1 MLLPKSLLGCSL
13 DGAGQGGWVEEVMG
27 DCKVAVRLGGHQH
40 VYLGTYCS
48 GDMAENAIQKMLPV
62 GAWYLWWEK

>member
-1 MLLPKSLLGCSL
+1 
-13 DGAGQGGWVEEVMG
+13 MG